1 MTEKMTAAVM
11 YAVNDIRI
19 EEVDKPTPGPGEVL
33 MKVAFCGVCGSDL
46 SRMFESGPH
55 KLPLICGHEFSA
67 WIEELG
73 EGVTGLEVGDLVTVP
88 PMLPCFQCPPCVQGE
103 FSLCEDYDYYGS
115 RRNGAYTEF
124 VVGPAQLLLKVPQDL
139 DPRAAA
145 MVDPAAIALHAIY
158 RTKLGIGDRVAVL
171 GGGGP
176 IGLFSVQWAKLAGAS
191 EVVAIDVSP
200 EKARLALEAG
210 ADHATSSDAELEPL
224 VGKGFDLVIETT
236 GVAAVADQAVRITAR
251 HGQVV
256 LIGIPHT
263 DVVLKEKTWARL
275 MRLEIDILGSWNSF
289 SAPFPGKEWETT
301 VAKMASGE
309 LKWEFMITHNEPVE
323 RVPELIGQMARRE
336 VVSSKVLFHP
346 SPRTSTT
353 TDGSTKN

>member
-11 YAVNDIRI
+11 YAVGDVRI
-19 EEVDKPTPGPGEVL
+19 EQVDKPVPGPGEAL
-33 MKVAFCGVCGSDL
+33 LKVACCGVCGSDL

-67 WIEELG
+67 HIEELG
-73 EGVTGLEVGDLVTVP
+73 EGVTGFEIGELVSVP
-88 PMLPCFQCPPCVQGE
+88 PMIPCFKCPPCVQGQ

-115 RRNGAYTEF
+115 RRHGAYAQY
-124 VVGPAQLLLKVPQDL
+124 VAGPAHLLLKVPQDL

-145 MVDPAAIALHAIY
+145 MVDPAAVSLHAIY
-158 RTKLGIGDRVAVL
+158 RTRLRMGNRVAVL

-176 IGLFSVQWAKLAGAS
+176 IGLFSVQWAKLAGAG
-191 EVVAIDVSP
+191 EVVAIDVTP
-200 EKARLALEAG
+200 DKAKLALEAG
-210 ADHATSSDAELEPL
+210 ADHATSSNAELEPL
-224 VGKGFDLVIETT
+224 IGKGFDLVIETS
-236 GVAAVADQAVRITAR
+236 GVPVVEDLAISITAR

-256 LIGIPHT
+256 LIGIPHA
-263 DVVLKEKTWARL
+263 DVVIKEKTWARL
-275 MRLEIDILGSWNSF
+275 MRLEIDVLGSWNSF
-289 SAPFPGKEWETT
+289 SAPYPGAEWQTT

-309 LKWEFMITHNEPVE
+309 LKWEFMITHEEPVE

-346 SPRTSTT
+346 NGKP
-353 TDGSTKN
+353 

>member
-33 MKVAFCGVCGSDL
+33 MKVAYCGVCGSDL

-73 EGVTGLEVGDLVTVP
+73 EGVEALEVGDLVTVP
-88 PMLPCFQCPPCVQGE
+88 PMLPCFKCPPCVQGQ

-115 RRNGAYTEF
+115 RRHGAYAQF
-124 VVGPAQLLLKVPQDL
+124 VVGPAHLLLKVPADL

-145 MVDPAAIALHAIY
+145 MVDPAAISLHAIY
-158 RTKLGIGDRVAVL
+158 RTRLGVGDRVAVL

-191 EVVAIDVSP
+191 EVVAIDVSK
-200 EKARLALEAG
+200 EKAELALQAG
-210 ADHATSSDAELEPL
+210 ATHATSSEEELEPL
-224 VGKGFDLVIETT
+224 IGQGFDVVIETS
-236 GVAAVADQAVRITAR
+236 GVARVADQAVRITAR

-263 DVVLKEKTWARL
+263 DVVLAEKTWARL

-289 SAPFPGKEWETT
+289 SAPFPGKEWTTT
-301 VAKMASGE
+301 VDKLASGE
-309 LKWEFMITHNEPVE
+309 LKWEFMITHEEPVE

-336 VVSSKVLFHP
+336 IVSSKVLFRP
-346 SPRTSTT
+346 NGTT
-353 TDGSTKN
+353 RE

>member
-11 YAVNDIRI
+11 YAVGDTRI
-19 EEVDKPTPGPGEVL
+19 EQVDKPTPGPGEVL
-33 MKVAFCGVCGSDL
+33 LKIAYVGVCGSDL

-55 KLPLICGHEFSA
+55 KLPLITGHEFSG
-67 WIEELG
+67 WVDELG

-88 PMLPCFQCPPCVQGE
+88 PMLPCFKCPPCVQGE

-115 RRNGAYTEF
+115 RRDGAYAQY
-124 VVGPAQLLLKVPQDL
+124 VVGPSNLLLKVPRDL

-158 RTKLGIGDRVAVL
+158 RTKLRIGDRVAVL

-200 EKARLALEAG
+200 EKAELAIQAG
-210 ADHATSSDAELEPL
+210 ADHATSSNEELEPL
-224 VGKGFDLVIETT
+224 VGKGFDLVIETS
-236 GVAAVADQAVRITAR
+236 GVAPVADQAVRITAR
-251 HGQVV
+251 HGEVV

-275 MRLEIDILGSWNSF
+275 MRLEIGILGSWNSF
-289 SAPFPGKEWETT
+289 SAPFPGAEWETT

-309 LKWEFMITHNEPVE
+309 LKWEFMITHDEPVE
-323 RVPELIGQMARRE
+323 KVPELIGQMARRE
-336 VVSSKVLFHP
+336 IVSSKVLFHP
-346 SPRTSTT
+346 NGRHQQQ
-353 TDGSTKN
+353 

>member
-11 YAVNDIRI
+11 YAVGDIRV
-19 EEVDKPTPGPGEVL
+19 EQVDKPTPGPGEVL
-33 MKVAFCGVCGSDL
+33 MKVAYCGVCGSDL

-55 KLPLICGHEFSA
+55 KLPLITGHEFSA
-67 WIEELG
+67 WVEELG

-88 PMLPCFQCPPCVQGE
+88 PMLPCFECPPCVQGE
-103 FSLCEDYDYYGS
+103 FSLCENYDYYGS
-115 RRNGAYTEF
+115 RRDGAYAQY
-124 VVGPAQLLLKVPQDL
+124 VAGPAKLLLKVPQDL

-158 RTKLGIGDRVAVL
+158 RTNLRLGDRVAVL

-176 IGLFSVQWAKLAGAS
+176 IGLFSVQWAKLAGAG

-200 EKARLALEAG
+200 EKAKLALLAG
-210 ADHATSSDAELEPL
+210 ADHATSSDEELEPL
-224 VGKGFDLVIETT
+224 IGMGFDLVIETT
-236 GVAAVADQAVRITAR
+236 GVAPVADQAVRITAR

-256 LIGIPHT
+256 LIGIPHR

-289 SAPFPGKEWETT
+289 SAPFPGAEWETT
-301 VAKMASGE
+301 VAKLASGD
-309 LKWEFMITHNEPVE
+309 LLWEFMITHDEPVE
-323 RVPELIGQMARRE
+323 QVPELIGQMARRE
-336 VVSSKVLFHP
+336 VISSKVLFHP
-346 SPRTSTT
+346 N
-353 TDGSTKN
+353 GKHQ